1 MSDEKKYP
9 SERGDKFIVR
19 FPEGNLRQELKAR
32 AALNRRS
39 MNAEILC
46 LIEAGLKSAKENA
59 PEAGTSDALV
69 Q

>member
-1 MSDEKKYP
+1 MANSKLASRISDQY
-9 SERGDKFIVR
+9 VLR
-19 FPEGNLRQELKAR
+19 FPDGMRDTIKVR

-46 LIEAGLKSAKENA
+46 LIEAGLAKENA
-59 PEAGTSDALV
+59 PTALTVDALV